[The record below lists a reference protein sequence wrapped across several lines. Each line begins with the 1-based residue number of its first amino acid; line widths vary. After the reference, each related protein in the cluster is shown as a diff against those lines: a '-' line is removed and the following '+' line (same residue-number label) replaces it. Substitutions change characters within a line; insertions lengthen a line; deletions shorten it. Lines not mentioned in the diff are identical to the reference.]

1 MKISDKA
8 RQRIRLYFQDR
19 KERAMNCACCGRML
33 RDYAAIEV
41 ELEHYMSPVM
51 VCSLEC
57 RNEWLAGYAE
67 EVREALEG
75 LEVTE

>member
-1 MKISDKA
+1 
-8 RQRIRLYFQDR
+8 
-19 KERAMNCACCGRML
+19 MNCACCGKLL
-33 RDYAAIEV
+33 RSYEAIEL

-67 EVREALEG
+67 AVHEALED
-75 LEVTE
+75 LVMKR